1 MFKGDAPSVEPPR
14 TAAYHG
20 CMHPLAAAMSDAW
33 QIIAPRFAAYELVVP
48 GAPSFRCLTRDCT
61 EHCCNRY
68 TVNLS
73 ERDLARLT
81 RLSGVSPPDFLECED
96 GKPIILPLA
105 QPYVL
110 ARAEGTCVFLQSDL
124 TCGQYE
130 GRPNACRL
138 YPHFVLFVDPA
149 SGRPVYGD
157 VSAIEE
163 SFARW
168 LRGERGALVPVL
180 TRHLACPGFRGP
192 PLPEDEWREI
202 LLSTARI
209 QYAPDSSYDWPMPG
223 ATAGVTIAS
232 EARFPS

>member
-1 MFKGDAPSVEPPR
+1 
-14 TAAYHG
+14 
-20 CMHPLAAAMSDAW
+20 MHPLAAAMSDAW
-33 QIIAPRFAAYELVVP
+33 QIIAPRFAAYELVIP
-48 GAPSFRCLTRDCT
+48 GAPSFRCLMSDCA

-73 ERDLARLT
+73 ERDLERLT
-81 RLSGVSPPDFLECED
+81 RLSGLSPRDFLECED
-96 GKPIILPLA
+96 GQPIALPLA
-105 QPYVL
+105 QPWVL
-110 ARAEGTCVFLQSDL
+110 ARAEATCVFLKSDL
-124 TCGQYE
+124 ACGQYE

-138 YPHFVLFVDPA
+138 YPHFVLFVDPS

-168 LRGERGALVPVL
+168 LGGEPGTLVPVL
-180 TRHLACPGFRGP
+180 TRHLACPGFGGP
-192 PLPEDEWREI
+192 PLPEDEWRQI

-209 QYAPDSSYDWPMPG
+209 QYAPDCSYDWPMS
-223 ATAGVTIAS
+223 AAAARVTIAT